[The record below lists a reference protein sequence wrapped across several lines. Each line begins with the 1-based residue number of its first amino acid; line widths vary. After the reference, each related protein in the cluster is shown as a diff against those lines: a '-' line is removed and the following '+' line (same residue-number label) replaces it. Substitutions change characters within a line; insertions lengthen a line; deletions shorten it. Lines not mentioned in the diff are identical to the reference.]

1 MHVIFAVR
9 VPIIV
14 ILVYRENLTV
24 TFLEF
29 ILDQQV
35 EHLLYQCMELKKN
48 SEVFQDGSRNEIW
61 ILDTSAGPCSV
72 IISFT
77 ENGIVN

>member
-1 MHVIFAVR
+1 MHVHFFAVR

-14 ILVYRENLTV
+14 ILVCREDLTV

-35 EHLLYQCMELKKN
+35 EHLLYQCMELQKIQKFFKMVLEMKYGYLIHRQVHAQL
-48 SEVFQDGSRNEIW
+48 SLVLQKRAS
-61 ILDTSAGPCSV
+61 
-72 IISFT
+72 
-77 ENGIVN
+77 